1 MINRPMRGQRERVTL
16 ANELTGPCAV
26 PRRNFTTRAGVEV
39 VVRLAP
45 RHVATPSSGEERRT
59 PSSTYAPAAKTFG
72 LAWCLVP
79 GGLAVSERRGW
90 VVRKSDLGGAS
101 AFLWRV
107 SRLQYGKTGGA
118 EPAVAAPAKPGRTQ
132 RHLAT
137 LPLYL

>member
-1 MINRPMRGQRERVTL
+1 M
-16 ANELTGPCAV
+16 
-26 PRRNFTTRAGVEV
+26 
-39 VVRLAP
+39 RLAP

-59 PSSTYAPAAKTFG
+59 PSSTYAPTAKTFG

-79 GGLAVSERRGW
+79 GGSTVSERHGW

-118 EPAVAAPAKPGRTQ
+118 DPAVAAVAKPGRTQ

-137 LPLYL
+137 LPQYL